1 MRQPDADTN
10 GRNLRPVLAPTRGLP
25 SETVRDLAP
34 GLREEPRRRTAR
46 GIRWQADTDGAPGGE
61 RAAHPERTAKLPR

>member
-10 GRNLRPVLAPTRGLP
+10 GRNLRRVLAPTWGLP

-34 GLREEPRRRTAR
+34 GLREEPRRGTAESLDVR
-46 GIRWQADTDGAPGGE
+46 N
-61 RAAHPERTAKLPR
+61 LPSSYRSASNSGDSALP